1 MTTIFDFTIIESHT
15 TTSATIYDITTT
27 VVDDIKCTTDRST
40 IEEDVD
46 VDNNCD
52 HENNQVHI
60 INVHIIKH
68 LYYDNNVRPDCLIYI
83 VSFNPFV
90 FLFPASLSSY
100 SIVGC
105 LRR

>member
-1 MTTIFDFTIIESHT
+1 MTKIFDFTIIESHT

-52 HENNQVHI
+52 RENNQVHT
-60 INVHIIKH
+60 IKH
-68 LYYDNNVRPDCLIYI
+68 LNYDISMMIMHNQDDDSNYDYDMYALLYNVNTVHQVLHLPYN
-83 VSFNPFV
+83 S
-90 FLFPASLSSY
+90 
-100 SIVGC
+100 
-105 LRR
+105 